1 MINRKT
7 KEYLNRNVHVIT
19 MVKLEKS
26 SKVRIHDKKYYA
38 TLIPKRMAEEMLGL
52 KLDKPNQR
60 IEWKIKK
67 GKVIVEV
74 TQ

>member
-1 MINRKT
+1 
-7 KEYLNRNVHVIT
+7 

-52 KLDKPNQR
+52 KVDKTNQR

-67 GKVIVEV
+67 GKVIVEA
-74 TQ
+74 TK